1 MSDEKNNQENATPE
15 RRKPRRPSQMAQE
28 ETKTPPAADASAENT
43 GERRKPR
50 RPSREGQSSEPKGEG
65 EERKPR
71 RPSRAAASADAPAE
85 GGERKPRRSSSS
97 SRSGSRK
104 KKKDQMPI
112 GLAVLAGILLFALY
126 LNTKSG
132 ELAMYWIIG
141 NCFGFILRRASF
153 CFTASMRDPY
163 LTGSTTIT
171 RAVLIA
177 FAITSIGFTAI
188 KYGYFRMGL
197 PIPGMS
203 YVVPIS
209 VATAVGAFIFGIGMV
224 IAGGCASGTLMR
236 VGEGFHMQV
245 LSLFFFIVGSLW
257 GAHDMGFWKRNFM
270 LAGKKVF
277 LPDVFGWFGGIV
289 LNLLII
295 AVLYVA
301 AEKWENRKG
310 AAGH

>member
-28 ETKTPPAADASAENT
+28 ETKTSPVAETPAENN

-50 RPSREGQSSEPKGEG
+50 RPSKEGTSSEPKGEG

-71 RPSRAAASADAPAE
+71 RPSRAAASTDAPAE
-85 GGERKPRRSSSS
+85 DGERKPRRSSTS
-97 SRSGSRK
+97 SRAGSRK

-112 GLAVLAGILLFALY
+112 GIAVFVGIILFGLY
-126 LNTKSG
+126 LNFAKSG
-132 ELAMYWIIG
+132 ELAMYWVVGI
-141 NCFGFILRRASF
+141 CFGFILRRASF

-163 LTGSTTIT
+163 LTGSTSIT

-177 FAITSIGFTAI
+177 FAVTSIGFTAI

-197 PIPGMS
+197 PIPGMG

-245 LSLFFFIVGSLW
+245 LALFFFIVGSLW
-257 GAHDMGFWKRNFM
+257 GAHDIGFWKRNFM
-270 LAGKKVF
+270 ITGKKVF
-277 LPDVFGWFGGIV
+277 LPDYFGWFGGIAV
-289 LNLLII
+289 NLLII
-295 AVLYVA
+295 VVLYIA
-301 AEKWENRKG
+301 ADKWENRKN
-310 AAGH
+310 A

>member
-28 ETKTPPAADASAENT
+28 ETKTSPAAETPAENN
-43 GERRKPR
+43 GEKRKPR
-50 RPSREGQSSEPKGEG
+50 RPSREGQSSEPNGEG

-71 RPSRAAASADAPAE
+71 RPSRVASSTDAPAE
-85 GGERKPRRSSSS
+85 GGERKPRRSSTS
-97 SRSGSRK
+97 SRTGSRK

-112 GLAVLAGILLFALY
+112 GMAVFAGIIAFALY
-126 LNTKSG
+126 LNFAKSG
-132 ELAMYWIIG
+132 ELAMYWVVGI
-141 NCFGFILRRASF
+141 CFGFILRRASF

-163 LTGSTTIT
+163 LTGSTSVT

-209 VATAVGAFIFGIGMV
+209 VATGVGAFIFGIGMV

-245 LSLFFFIVGSLW
+245 LSLLFFVIGSLW
-257 GAHDMGFWKRNFM
+257 GAHDFGFWKRTFM
-270 LAGKKVF
+270 ISGKKVF
-277 LPDVFGWFGGIV
+277 LPDYFGWFGGIAV
-289 LNLLII
+289 NLLII
-295 AVLYVA
+295 VVLYIA
-301 AEKWENRKG
+301 AEKWENRKN
-310 AAGH
+310 AA